1 MTGGKTIEAVVD
13 HVADLLHDQIGLRP
27 EPTLRGRLLRCIR
40 DGAAASEEDLETYL
54 DTLAAREDV
63 FQNLL
68 NRVTVQETSFFRHP
82 EHFTVLARDILPV
95 LPEPVTIWSAGCANG
110 QEAFSL
116 AMLLNESG
124 VTGNVLATDLS
135 TAALQRTMTARY
147 STRELTGLSSARV
160 ARHLNRIR
168 DSWEITQAVRDRVV
182 ALRHNL
188 LDPLPNPAR
197 SCQVIFCRNVLI
209 YLAPQHARR
218 FLDRLAD
225 TLPSGISLF
234 LGSAESIWP
243 ISERFDTIRV
253 DDTFVYRRRQA
264 VKEPQ
269 AGIVRDTVAATSP
282 AVPSHPPSRPR
293 RPPPDGNAAVQ
304 AALVARAGQEAATGG
319 DHHSAVVAFRKW
331 VYLTPDDAIAHL
343 HLGLALE
350 AAGDHSS
357 ARRAF
362 NAARNAVLQ
371 TDASYVENS
380 LEGYAKGELL
390 RLLDTRSRCHIHDH
404 NGEL

>member
-13 HVADLLHDQIGLRP
+13 RVADLLHDQIGLRP
-27 EPTLRGRLLRCIR
+27 EPTLRGRLLRCVR
-40 DGAAASEEDLETYL
+40 DGAAASGEDLETYL
-54 DTLAAREDV
+54 CTLVAREEV

-82 EHFTVLARDILPV
+82 EHFAVLARDILPM

-116 AMLLNESG
+116 AMVLNESG
-124 VTGNVLATDLS
+124 VAGKVLATDLS
-135 TAALQRTMTARY
+135 TAALQRTTAARY
-147 STRELTGLSSARV
+147 STRELTGLSPPRV
-160 ARHLNRIR
+160 ARHLTRIG
-168 DSWEITQAVRDRVV
+168 DTWEISQAVRDRVV

-188 LDPLPNPAR
+188 LDPLPDQAR

-209 YLAPQHARR
+209 YLAPQHART

-225 TLPSGISLF
+225 TLQSGISLF

-243 ISERFDTIRV
+243 ISERFETVRV
-253 DDTFVYRRRQA
+253 DDTFVYRRRQP
-264 VKEPQ
+264 VKEPK
-269 AGIVRDTVAATSP
+269 AGILRDPAPAISP
-282 AVPSHPPSRPR
+282 AAPSLPLSRPTR
-293 RPPPDGNAAVQ
+293 ASPAGNAAVQ
-304 AALVARAGQEAATGG
+304 AALVARVGQDAVTEG

-362 NAARNAVLQ
+362 NAARNTVLQ
-371 TDASYVENS
+371 TDASHVENS
-380 LEGYAKGELL
+380 LEGYAKDELL
-390 RLLDTRSRCHIHDH
+390 RLLDTRQQVP
-404 NGEL
+404 NP